1 MYWKYM
7 ELQIKKINN
16 NNANNNN
23 HNRSITYNS
32 KWFI

>member
-7 ELQIKKINN
+7 ELQIKKIKN

-32 KWFI
+32 KWFF